1 MPPHAEEEGVALIAA
16 TAFKGNEDTLVKGKR
31 LTEQEGEGKKREEE
45 EEVKKKWNGWSVDDF
60 RPIRP
65 LGNGD
70 MGTVFLVV
78 DKGTDAPFALKVM
91 KKNVLRAR
99 KNTHRA
105 ENEREILSKI
115 DHPFLPKLHAH
126 FDNDKHSF
134 LALDYCHGGDLNVL
148 RQKQPE
154 KRFSESACRFYVAEV
169 LLALEYL
176 HKKNIVYRDLKP
188 ENILIQD
195 GGHIMLTDFDLSLDL
210 SGRNWTARPPSSGR
224 GSLKE
229 FVQREGKTNPI
240 KNVRSFFSC
249 ASPMALATAPS
260 VKMKKKNNL
269 KSRVLPEEMFR
280 KAGSGKMTSDG
291 PAHSF
296 VGTEEYVAPEIVWGK
311 GHGLPVDW
319 WTLGVLL
326 YELFYGK
333 TPFKGV
339 NRKETFYNVLC
350 KRADFPGP
358 QSHLTDL
365 LDKLLQKEPDKRL
378 GTNGGAEEI
387 KRHPFFHGVDWENLQ
402 FLSRTPVV
410 PAPFNLE
417 EVEMERRKKLE
428 AAGRGDQKEH
438 WSFTE
443 QEYLKAHRPSGPI
456 QLKGGAAEQK
466 MMDSNLKLDITIS
479 KSGEYTFSSDGT
491 VGSEVVM
498 PQMERR
504 SDAQHSSSNR
514 KEEVRLSSEEV
525 EELVVQNVFNEYF

>member
-1 MPPHAEEEGVALIAA
+1 MPPHAEEESVVGLINVAAA
-16 TAFKGNEDTLVKGKR
+16 NFKEDEDTYVTAKKLKEDLQEEK
-31 LTEQEGEGKKREEE
+31 EKEGEELKR
-45 EEVKKKWNGWSVDDF
+45 NTGWTVDDF
-60 RPIRP
+60 RPIQP

-78 DKGTDAPFALKVM
+78 EKGTDTPFALKVM
-91 KKNVLRAR
+91 KKEVLRVR
-99 KNTHRA
+99 KNVHRA
-105 ENEREILSKI
+105 QNEREILSKI

-126 FDNDKHSF
+126 FENDRHSF
-134 LALDYCHGGDLNVL
+134 LLLDYCHGGDLNIL

-176 HKKNIVYRDLKP
+176 HKRNIVYRDLKP

-210 SGRNWTARPPSSGR
+210 SGRNWTAKPASAGR
-224 GSLKE
+224 GTLKD
-229 FVQREGKTNPI
+229 FVHREDKTNPI
-240 KNVRSFFSC
+240 KNVKSFFSC
-249 ASPMALATAPS
+249 ASPMALAKTPS
-260 VKMKKKNNL
+260 TKKKNP
-269 KSRVLPEEMFR
+269 KSRVTPEEMYR
-280 KAGSGKMTSDG
+280 KAGSGKRTSDG

-358 QSHLTDL
+358 QSNLTDL
-365 LDKLLQKEPDKRL
+365 MDKLLQKEPEKRL

-387 KRHPFFHGVDWENLQ
+387 KRHPFFRGVDWENLQ
-402 FLSRTPVV
+402 LVSRTPVV
-410 PAPFNLE
+410 PSPFNLE
-417 EVEMERRKKLE
+417 EVELERKKKLE
-428 AAGRGDQKEH
+428 AVGKGDQKEE
-438 WSFTE
+438 WSFMQQKSE
-443 QEYLKAHRPSGPI
+443 DERPLGPI
-456 QLKGGAAEQK
+456 QLKGGVGEKQK
-466 MMDSNLKLDITIS
+466 LDSNLKLDITIS
-479 KSGEYTFSSDGT
+479 KSGEYTFGSDDSNRST
-491 VGSEVVM
+491 VGGEVVGKN
-498 PQMERR
+498 ERR
-504 SDAQHSSSNR
+504 SDAQQSSSNR
-514 KEEVRLSSEEV
+514 KEEVRLSSEET
-525 EELVVQNVFNEYF
+525 EFVVQKVFDEVF